1 MSYIS
6 LKKREAPLGVE
17 GQESDETKGEIPMR
31 AELKTSYNDI
41 T

>member
-17 GQESDETKGEIPMR
+17 GQESDETKGEIPC
-31 AELKTSYNDI
+31 KGQN
-41 T
+41 